1 MLGFAMWTG
10 AYMLIGAE
18 AVRIFLRMQEQ
29 NSETAF
35 EPEPVEDTTGQ
46 VRRLRAK
53 RPCHVDLTETDL
65 RKW

>member
-35 EPEPVEDTTGQ
+35 EPEQDDDTTVQ

-53 RPCHVDLTETDL
+53 RPGHIDLTETDL
-65 RKW
+65 RK